1 MRKMGEACMICMT
14 GPSRKRG
21 GGVQSLRCPSLPSL
35 TGIRLIAPELQRS
48 SLCER
53 KKTYE

>member
-21 GGVQSLRCPSLPSL
+21 GSITTLPVFALLDWYSFDCP
-35 TGIRLIAPELQRS
+35 
-48 SLCER
+48 
-53 KKTYE
+53 